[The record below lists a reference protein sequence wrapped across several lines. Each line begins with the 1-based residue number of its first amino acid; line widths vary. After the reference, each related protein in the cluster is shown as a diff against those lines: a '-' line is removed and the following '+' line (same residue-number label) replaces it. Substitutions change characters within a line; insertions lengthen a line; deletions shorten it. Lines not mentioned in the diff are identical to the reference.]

1 MDPSQAQDD
10 VFIQTTI
17 SNFFVCKVILF
28 CYTTNTFL
36 FFLWKQMTLP
46 ILPENIILITKYDN
60 ITPALEADLEEI
72 ARNQLLKYQDTYLKP
87 FLKKTDA
94 VIKVTGTFSKNKQEK
109 YE

>member
-1 MDPSQAQDD
+1 
-10 VFIQTTI
+10 
-17 SNFFVCKVILF
+17 
-28 CYTTNTFL
+28 
-36 FFLWKQMTLP
+36 MTLP

-72 ARNQLLKYQDTYLKP
+72 TRNQLLKYQETYLKP

>member
-1 MDPSQAQDD
+1 
-10 VFIQTTI
+10 
-17 SNFFVCKVILF
+17 
-28 CYTTNTFL
+28 
-36 FFLWKQMTLP
+36 MTLP

-72 ARNQLLKYQDTYLKP
+72 TRNQLLKYQDTYLKP

-94 VIKVTGTFSKNKQEK
+94 VIKVTCTFSKNKQEK